1 MDLLYNK
8 RLNYGY
14 TEIIGEEIQELN
26 YVTLGIL
33 RLKEGESFSKE
44 TGNYEI
50 ALVILGGSCSIE
62 TDNQTWSNLGKRLN
76 VFQGKATSVYIP
88 CNSSYKVTAES
99 EVEIAVCGARAEK
112 KTLPQLITP
121 DDVVVNHLGKL
132 NWRRDVHDIISL
144 DNTDAHRIIIG
155 ETFNRPGCWSS
166 YPPHRHDYN
175 NLPEEVDLEEVYH
188 FRVLPKQG
196 FGIQRIY
203 KEDQS
208 LNEAYAVTI
217 TDLTSENNL
226 TVQGEIEKDKETK
239 KENYYCCERAYG
251 TYSRTISLPAEV
263 DQDKIKA
270 NFKNGI
276 LEITIPKKA
285 EKKPKEI
292 TIEPE

>member
-8 RLNYGY
+8 KLNYGY
-14 TEIIGEEIQELN
+14 TEVIGEEVQELD

-33 RLKEGESFSKE
+33 RLKEGESFSRE

-76 VFQGKATSVYIP
+76 VFQGKSTSVYIP

-208 LNEAYAVTI
+208 LNEAYAVT
-217 TDLTSENNL
+217 DES
-226 TVQGEIEKDKETK
+226 TVIIPEGYHPVAAAPGYQLYYLWILAGETRIMRPRDNPDHKWL
-239 KENYYCCERAYG
+239 RAV
-251 TYSRTISLPAEV
+251 EEMV
-263 DQDKIKA
+263 D
-270 NFKNGI
+270 
-276 LEITIPKKA
+276 
-285 EKKPKEI
+285 
-292 TIEPE
+292 